1 MSNGPTATNELISID
16 DLVAAANP
24 MPSVARFLTADHSVA
39 LDSLRRAIV
48 AQPLRARRRHAGRR
62 LKATMFLLA
71 AALTIAGTTAAAEWV
86 KVHTGVFGPPGMTES
101 DTSEL
106 LREDSPEILG
116 LIDKFTVK
124 YPLPPGGSWNRFKK
138 PWPHQSAGYMQMT
151 GLEGGVAVEAMCQW
165 QGYWLAAKQSGD
177 SSAQVA
183 ALHILDTSPDWP
195 IVRKIDGG
203 GFVDNLRQRAQYAHS
218 GDVAQFKRLYELNC
232 PAGNPAG

>member
-1 MSNGPTATNELISID
+1 MSSGPTAYNELTSID
-16 DLVAAANP
+16 EFVAGANP
-24 MPSVARFLTADHSVA
+24 LPSVGRFITADHRIA
-39 LDSLRRAIV
+39 LDSLRKGIAG
-48 AQPLRARRRHAGRR
+48 QPFTARRRPAGRR

-71 AALTIAGTTAAAEWV
+71 AAMTIAGTTAAAEWV

-101 DTSEL
+101 DTSEW

-165 QGYWLAAKQSGD
+165 QGYWLAARQSGD
-177 SSAQVA
+177 TSAQFA
-183 ALHILDTSPDWP
+183 ALHVLDSSPDWP
-195 IVRKIDGG
+195 IIRRIDGG
-203 GFVDNLRQRAQYAHS
+203 GFVDNCACGHGSRTLARS
-218 GDVAQFKRLYELNC
+218 PSFC
-232 PAGNPAG
+232 TSTS